1 MIRSDLNCAGRM
13 NCENIVAILYF
24 KNTKKYIWRCYFLER
39 NKADNSE
46 SIFLKVNIM
55 HPISL
60 DSCRT
65 CSGAEKS
72 GIGLYLFKQLLPQ
85 RGWARTGL

>member
-1 MIRSDLNCAGRM
+1 M

-60 DSCRT
+60 GSCRT

-85 RGWARTGL
+85 RGWTRTGLWVPC